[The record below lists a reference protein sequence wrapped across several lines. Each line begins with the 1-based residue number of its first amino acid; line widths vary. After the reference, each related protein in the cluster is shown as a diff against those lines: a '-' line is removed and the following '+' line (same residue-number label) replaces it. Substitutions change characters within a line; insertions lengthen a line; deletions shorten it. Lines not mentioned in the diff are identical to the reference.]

1 MRIFNLLP
9 LLAIATLLSACSGTG
24 GAQSVPAAGAAN
36 ASQSHR
42 MNTAAIKPSSVS
54 VPYSC
59 KLSISRRN
67 HIWPVTESGTTPS
80 EVKPGTP
87 VSMSGWQAQ
96 VTIPKSV
103 VDALIGKGITG
114 VTMEAT
120 TFDIN
125 ATDAKP
131 GTVNAANPPIS
142 YGPVT
147 LQKGMP
153 ALFLIPQSPI
163 TIGTWTALKTGT
175 MTFTAG
181 NAKLTLTDS
190 KTTVNATCKP
200 GTTVLSTT
208 KVS

>member
-9 LLAIATLLSACSGTG
+9 FLAIAALLTACGGAG
-24 GAQSVPAAGAAN
+24 GAQSVPAAQ
-36 ASQSHR
+36 SQTT
-42 MNTAAIKPSSVS
+42 NGVTKLTVKAT
-54 VPYSC
+54 YSC
-59 KLSISRRN
+59 TTSLSRRAR
-67 HIWPVTESGTTPS
+67 HWPVAESGSTPPK
-80 EVKPGTP
+80 VTPGTK
-87 VSMSGWQAQ
+87 VSMTGWQAQ
-96 VTIPKSV
+96 VTIPASV
-103 VDALIGKGITG
+103 VNELIGNGITA

-147 LQKGMP
+147 LGKGMP
-153 ALFLIPQSPI
+153 ALFLIPQNPI

-190 KTTVNATCKP
+190 KTTVDATCKP
-200 GTTVLSTT
+200 GKTVLATTTVS
-208 KVS
+208 